1 MRRLIVAVDAKIVS
15 SMVSVSKTCVAP
27 LLLLAASIF
36 ALTLACHKTPPPRE
50 ANSEIEIGPTGEPE
64 QYSATVVRTVDDGT
78 NQQTTITREAR
89 SGEMRRQDWSEQGRN
104 RALIWRPDLG
114 KGFLID
120 LDEQVY
126 VEIEIN
132 HAQEPEGVA
141 DSLVEAVDRVLDDG
155 PLPANVETRVLPSG
169 TVAGYQCSVI
179 EQRSIF
185 PDGHTE
191 ITNTFRARDL
201 GGLAVRIET
210 HTDNGA
216 LRVTTERRDIVS
228 EVSPAAFVVPSDF
241 KKVEH
246 FK

>member
-1 MRRLIVAVDAKIVS
+1 
-15 SMVSVSKTCVAP
+15 MVSVSKTSLAS
-27 LLLLAASIF
+27 LLLLGASII
-36 ALTLACHKTPPPRE
+36 ALTLACHKTAPPRE
-50 ANSEIEIGPTGEPE
+50 ANSEIEIGQTGEPE

-78 NQQTTITREAR
+78 NQQTSITREAR
-89 SGEMRRQDWSEQGRN
+89 SGEKQRQEWTEQGRN

-114 KGFLID
+114 KAFLID
-120 LDEQVY
+120 LDERVY

-132 HAQEPEGVA
+132 HAQEPEGA
-141 DSLVEAVDRVLDDG
+141 DSLVEAVDRALDDG
-155 PLPANVETRVLPSG
+155 PLPANVETRVLPSE

>member
-1 MRRLIVAVDAKIVS
+1 LRKA
-15 SMVSVSKTCVAP
+15 
-27 LLLLAASIF
+27 
-36 ALTLACHKTPPPRE
+36 
-50 ANSEIEIGPTGEPE
+50 
-64 QYSATVVRTVDDGT
+64 
-78 NQQTTITREAR
+78 
-89 SGEMRRQDWSEQGRN
+89 
-104 RALIWRPDLG
+104 
-114 KGFLID
+114 FLID
-120 LDEQVY
+120 LDQRVY
-126 VEIEIN
+126 VEIEIG
-132 HAQEPEGVA
+132 HAEEPEGAA
-141 DSLVEAVDRVLDDG
+141 DSLVEAVDRALDEG
-155 PLPANVETRVLPSG
+155 PLPTNVETRVLPSE

-191 ITNTFRARDL
+191 IINTFRARDL